1 MEKGNFTVKE
11 VSEVEQKSTA
21 QIEDELLKKHE
32 EKINESKNTVET
44 VTEEKVQTQES
55 TSLNEDDII
64 TYIKDRYNKD
74 FSSVDE
80 LFSQRESNE
89 DLPDDVSAFLKYKKE
104 TGRGISDF
112 MKLQTKFDDL
122 DENQIL
128 TSYYSSTEE
137 GLDEIDVQDLI
148 EDKFG
153 YDEDFD
159 DEKDVKKKKL
169 AKKRELSKAKKF
181 LQEQQDQYKLP
192 LESSSG
198 AVSSEQME
206 EFERYKSYIEEAKT
220 TQEVNKKK
228 YDWFLKETDNVF
240 NKDFKGFEVRLNDKT
255 YTYKPGDASE
265 LVNKQ
270 KDVNNFLK
278 PFIDSETGMIKDA
291 NGYHRALS
299 IAMNPKR
306 FASFFY
312 EQGKADAIDNVS
324 KKSKNIDMVRQAPQS
339 FNKNGLKIRAVGDKS
354 SGKGLKIKN
363 YKRT

>member
-1 MEKGNFTVKE
+1 MEKANFTVKE
-11 VSEVEQKSTA
+11 VSEVEQKSAA
-21 QIEDELLKKHE
+21 QVEEELLKKHE
-32 EKINESKNTVET
+32 EKFSENIETVET
-44 VTEEKVQTQES
+44 VVEEKVEEPETR
-55 TSLNEDDII
+55 SLNEEDVIS
-64 TYIKDRYNKD
+64 YIKNRYNKD

-89 DLPDDVSAFLKYKKE
+89 KLPDDVSAFLKYKKE

-112 MKLQTKFDDL
+112 MKLQIKFDDL
-122 DENQIL
+122 DDNKIL

-137 GLDEIDVQDLI
+137 GLDEIDIQDLI

-153 YDEDFD
+153 YDKDFD
-159 DEKDVKKKKL
+159 EEKDIKKKKL

-206 EFERYKSYIEEAKT
+206 EFKRYKSYIEEAKT

-228 YDWFLKETDNVF
+228 YDWFIKETNNVF
-240 NKDFKGFEVRLNDKT
+240 SENFKGFEVKINDKK

-265 LVNKQ
+265 LMNKQ

-278 PFIDSETGMIKDA
+278 PFVDSETGMIKDA

-299 IAMNPKR
+299 IAMNPEK

-312 EQGKADAIDNVS
+312 EQGKADAIDNVT

-339 FNKNGLKIRAVGDKS
+339 FNKNGLKIRAVGDTS